1 MIKLLSS
8 ARFKCRSV
16 MPLAAL
22 AFALALALPAQA
34 ARVLAVTGEV
44 TVQRGDVR
52 SPLAVGARLAEG
64 DELVSTQGSEA
75 LVRFDDG
82 ARMALRSDSSIQFK
96 ELRLKGPAS
105 KRQKTIAI
113 VKGGLRYISGKATV
127 RQRVSF
133 ASSTATIGIRGTDIE
148 ISVAPEAVND
158 EPTGTYLK
166 VNAGA
171 ATLLAVDGTQVN
183 VDPGQVAF
191 GGEPELVPRGAGGK
205 RRPAGRKLEMGAD
218 SIFKTGSLDRLMR

>member
-1 MIKLLSS
+1 MIKLFSS
-8 ARFKCRSV
+8 ARFKCFGV

-22 AFALALALPAQA
+22 AFALALPAQA

-44 TVQRGDVR
+44 EVQRGEVR
-52 SPLAVGARLAEG
+52 TPLAVGARLVEG
-64 DELVSTQGSEA
+64 DELVSTPGSEA

-96 ELRLKGPAS
+96 ELRLKGPVS

-113 VKGGLRYISGKATV
+113 VKGGLRYISGKATI

-133 ASSTATIGIRGTDIE
+133 ASTTATIGIRGTDIE

-166 VNAGA
+166 VNTGA

-191 GGEPELVPRGAGGK
+191 GGEPELVPRGSGGK
-205 RRPAGRKLEMGAD
+205 RRPAGRKLETGAGG
-218 SIFKTGSLDRLMR
+218 IFKAGALDKLMR